1 MAEQRLTARQRDIAD
16 RLARGLANKQIA
28 AELGISERSVK
39 GHVSDL
45 LRKFATPSR
54 GGLIAHLVAHRSQPS
69 LELDPSQFAQY
80 EDVPFMVAVTT
91 GPEHRFVF
99 VNALSAA
106 VAGRR
111 KDSLVGKTMN
121 EAYPDLDPA
130 FSAALDSVF
139 TTGRPWSAPE
149 APAAFPRD
157 DGTTRQTR
165 LNLLFAPLR
174 DASGGVVGLLH
185 IGTEVEGGAG
195 EDVPTA

>member
-16 RLARGLANKQIA
+16 FLVRGLANKQIA

-45 LRKFATPSR
+45 LRKFSAPSR
-54 GGLIAHLVAHRSQPS
+54 GGLIAHLVAQRSQPS
-69 LELDPSQFAQY
+69 LELDPAHFAQY
-80 EDVPFMVAVTT
+80 EKVPFMVAVTT

-111 KDSLVGKTMN
+111 RESLLGKTMK
-121 EAYPDLDPA
+121 EAYPDLHPA

-139 TTGRPWSAPE
+139 ATGQPWSAPE
-149 APAAFPRD
+149 APATFPHD
-157 DGTTRQTR
+157 DGTTRETR

-174 DASGGVVGLLH
+174 DAGGRVVGLLH

-195 EDVPTA
+195 EG

>member
-1 MAEQRLTARQRDIAD
+1 VAEQRLTSRQRDVVE
-16 RLARGLANKQIA
+16 RVARGLANKQIA

-54 GGLIAHLVAHRSQPS
+54 AGLIAHLVDQRRLPA
-69 LELDPSQFAQY
+69 LELDPLSFAQY
-80 EDVPFMVAVTT
+80 ERVPFMVAVTF

-106 VAGRR
+106 VAGRTPA
-111 KDSLVGKTMN
+111 SLVGKTMR

-130 FSAALDSVF
+130 FSAALDSVYA
-139 TTGRPWSAPE
+139 TGQPWSAPE
-149 APAAFPRD
+149 APATFPRD
-157 DGTTRQTR
+157 DGTSYETR

-174 DASGGVVGLLH
+174 DSRGLVAGLLH
-185 IGTEVEGGAG
+185 IGTEVDADGR
-195 EDVPTA
+195 